1 MSGMSRILE
10 PSDAA
15 SVFSGY
21 RFVSAKGPLIP
32 EILKLPEILI
42 QTDKLH
48 GEGQVRSGSGDS
60 KRSGSGEPYLHD
72 IP

>member
-1 MSGMSRILE
+1 MSRINRMIE
-10 PSDAA
+10 PSAAA

-21 RFVSAKGPLIP
+21 RFVSSKGGLIP

-42 QTDKLH
+42 LTDKPH

>member
-32 EILKLPEILI
+32 EILI
-42 QTDKLH
+42 QTDKRH
-48 GEGQVRSGSGDS
+48 GKGQVRSGSGDS
-60 KRSGSGEPYLHD
+60 KSSGSGEPYLHD

>member
-1 MSGMSRILE
+1 MSGMSRMIKPL
-10 PSDAA
+10 DAA

-21 RFVSAKGPLIP
+21 RFVSAKGIF
-32 EILKLPEILI
+32 IPEILI
-42 QTDKLH
+42 QTDKRH
-48 GEGQVRSGSGDS
+48 GKGQVRSGSGDS

>member
-1 MSGMSRILE
+1 MSRMIK

-15 SVFSGY
+15 CVFSGY
-21 RFVSAKGPLIP
+21 RFVSAKGILI
-32 EILKLPEILI
+32 LEILI

-48 GEGQVRSGSGDS
+48 GEEQVRSGSGDS
-60 KRSGSGEPYLHD
+60 KSSGSGEPYLHD

>member
-1 MSGMSRILE
+1 MSGMSRMIE
-10 PSDAA
+10 PLDAA

-21 RFVSAKGPLIP
+21 RFVSAKEIF
-32 EILKLPEILI
+32 ILKILI
-42 QTDKLH
+42 QTDKRH

-60 KRSGSGEPYLHD
+60 KSSGSGEPYLHD

>member
-1 MSGMSRILE
+1 MSGMSRMIE
-10 PSDAA
+10 PLDAA
-15 SVFSGY
+15 NVFSGY
-21 RFVSAKGPLIP
+21 RFVSAKGILI
-32 EILKLPEILI
+32 PEILI
-42 QTDKLH
+42 QTDKRH